1 MTNHSWKNAK
11 GISLV
16 AFILGIIGPMMLL
29 GILKSWILPEA
40 GMFEAILI
48 GFISAVACTLAIVG
62 LVKGQERLLNFITV
76 LASAPALLFLIVFG
90 LGHLF

>member
-1 MTNHSWKNAK
+1 MPDHSWKPVK
-11 GISLV
+11 WISLV
-16 AFILGIIGPMMLL
+16 AFILGIKGPMMLL

-40 GMFEAILI
+40 GRFEAILI
-48 GFISAVACTLAIVG
+48 GFITAVACALAIVG
-62 LVKGQERLLNFITV
+62 LVKGQGRLLNFITL